1 MQAFQVA
8 LQAAQCSPETTLFL
22 DDSKRNVEG
31 AASMGIDAVLVG
43 SLKAG
48 TSAVAEVEDLHSL
61 PSALPQLW
69 PGQQTA
75 DKGATS
81 MNGSTHVNVSIA

>member
-1 MQAFQVA
+1 
-8 LQAAQCSPETTLFL
+8 
-22 DDSKRNVEG
+22 
-31 AASMGIDAVLVG
+31 MGIDAVLVG

-48 TSAVAEVEDLHSL
+48 TSAIAEVEDLHSL
-61 PSALPQLW
+61 PLALPQLW
-69 PGQQTA
+69 PSQKPT